1 MTHKGEEILA
11 RRTVDAAVIIPDA
24 SPVLTLARI
33 GRLDLFDTF
42 TAPIHIVDQVEYE
55 ITKEANDPKGEVRA
69 WLRRMG
75 NRVVIEETLLGLGF
89 RTKVER
95 GETPSSAN
103 LGEIAVDEYATR
115 LALGGSPTFVPLVLF
130 EDPDVL
136 ETRIARLPRVH
147 LLNTAAWIRALT
159 DEKIIADGPAL
170 LDAINAQRNSPLK
183 PVERPG
189 QTARVRSRWLMRR
202 RGENDAG

>member
-1 MTHKGEEILA
+1 MA
-11 RRTVDAAVIIPDA
+11 RRTVDVAVIIPDA

-42 TAPIHIVDQVEYE
+42 TVPIHIVDQVEYE
-55 ITKEANDPKGEVRA
+55 ITKEANDPKGEVGT
-69 WLRRMG
+69 WLRRIG
-75 NRVVIEETLLGLGF
+75 NRVVIEETLVGFGF
-89 RTKVER
+89 RTKLER

-115 LALGGSPTFVPLVLF
+115 LAMRGSPNFVPLVLF

-159 DEKIIADGPAL
+159 DEEIIADGPAL
-170 LDAINAQRNSPLK
+170 LAAIDAQRSSPLK

-189 QTARVRSRWLMRR
+189 QTARVRSRWLTRR
-202 RGENDAG
+202 RRENDAG